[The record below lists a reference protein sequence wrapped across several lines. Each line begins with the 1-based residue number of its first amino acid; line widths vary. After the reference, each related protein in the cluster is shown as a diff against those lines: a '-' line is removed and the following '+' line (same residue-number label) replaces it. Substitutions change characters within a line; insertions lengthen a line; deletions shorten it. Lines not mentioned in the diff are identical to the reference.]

1 MSISDVLKLEAICIT
16 ALLGY
21 ILDFLILNL
30 KRRKVFFSVMHFYAS
45 CYLKIV
51 KRMFKQIRLALRN
64 KGAQLGNN
72 EFFLVFR

>member
-30 KRRKVFFSVMHFYAS
+30 KRRKVFFFSYALL
-45 CYLKIV
+45 CIMLLENRETNV
-51 KRMFKQIRLALRN
+51 QIRLALRN

-72 EFFLVFR
+72 EFFLVF

>member
-30 KRRKVFFSVMHFYAS
+30 KRRKVFFSYALL
-45 CYLKIV
+45 CIMLLENRETNV
-51 KRMFKQIRLALRN
+51 QIRLALRN